1 MIKVGIIHSIDVENR
16 LLTMKSRNKIEYF
29 YLQNGLLKKF
39 QRYLRPNTF
48 VEFDY
53 NENQDRCANVLAYK
67 VNFFIRIFRKVGFR
81 VEVFYDLSIIRSGV
95 KNLLSNL
102 DNIMFLDLEMTMQ
115 SFDSPKEFKSEI
127 IQAGYLITD
136 NKGNDLERKNYYIK
150 PTLFPKLNK
159 RTIKFLNIDDEV
171 LTNEENNSNKNDSN
185 ENSNSNENDLNSNEE
200 DVNNGMSFNEFY
212 NEFKDI
218 LIKYNNPSIIVWGKN
233 DILALKSCY
242 EINGLTPLT
251 PNFIN
256 LLQVHKNYF
265 NLKNDL
271 GLFNAYKNY
280 TGKDLDQEHD
290 ALVDAFMTKNVFFEF
305 KKEANKK
312 MA

>member
-1 MIKVGIIHSIDVENR
+1 MIKVGIIHSIDLDNR
-16 LLTMKSRNKIEYF
+16 LIAMKSKNKIEYF

-39 QRYLRPNTF
+39 QRYLTTSTF
-48 VEFDY
+48 IEFDY
-53 NENQDRCANVLAYK
+53 NDKLDKCANVLAYK
-67 VNFFIRIFRKVGFR
+67 VNFFIKIFRKVGFR
-81 VEVFYDLSIIRSGV
+81 REVFYDLSVIRSGV
-95 KNLLSNL
+95 KDLLTNL

-115 SFDSPKEFKSEI
+115 SFDSPKNFKSEI

-136 NKGNDLERKNYYIK
+136 NKGNDLERNNYYIK

-159 RTIKFLNIDDEV
+159 RTIKFLNINDEIIE
-171 LTNEENNSNKNDSN
+171 NE
-185 ENSNSNENDLNSNEE
+185 
-200 DVNNGMSFNEFY
+200 GISFTDFY
-212 NEFKDI
+212 NNFRDV
-218 LIKYNNPSIIVWGKN
+218 LIKYNNPSIVVWGKN

-242 EINGLTPLT
+242 EINNLIPLT

-256 LLQVHKNYF
+256 LLQVHKNYY

-290 ALVDAFMTKNVFFEF
+290 ALIDAFMTKNVFFEF

>member
-1 MIKVGIIHSIDVENR
+1 MLKVGIIHSVDFDNR
-16 LLTMKSRNKIEYF
+16 LISMKNKNKIEYF

-39 QRYLRPNTF
+39 QRYLKPRTF
-48 VEFDY
+48 VEFDF
-53 NENQDRCANVLAYK
+53 NETKDKCANVLAYK
-67 VNFFIRIFRKVGFR
+67 INFFIRIFKKVGFR

-95 KNLLSNL
+95 KDLLTNL

-115 SFDSPKEFKSEI
+115 SFDSPKDFKSEI

-159 RTIKFLNIDDEV
+159 RTTKFLSIDDEIIK
-171 LTNEENNSNKNDSN
+171 NE
-185 ENSNSNENDLNSNEE
+185 
-200 DVNNGMSFNEFY
+200 GISFNDFY
-212 NEFKDI
+212 NEFRDA

-242 EINGLTPLT
+242 EINNLTPLN

-290 ALVDAFMTKNVFFEF
+290 ALADAFMTKNVFFEF
-305 KKEANKK
+305 KKETNKK

>member
-1 MIKVGIIHSIDVENR
+1 MVKVGIIHSIDVDNR
-16 LLTMKSRNKIEYF
+16 LITMKNKNKIEYF

-39 QRYLRPNTF
+39 QRYLGPHTF

-53 NENQDRCANVLAYK
+53 NETKDKCANVLAYK
-67 VNFFIRIFRKVGFR
+67 INFFIRIFKKVGFR

-95 KNLLSNL
+95 KDLLSNL

-115 SFDSPKEFKSEI
+115 SFDSPKDFKSEI

-159 RTIKFLNIDDEV
+159 RTIKFLSIDDEIIN
-171 LTNEENNSNKNDSN
+171 NE
-185 ENSNSNENDLNSNEE
+185 
-200 DVNNGMSFNEFY
+200 GISFNDFY
-212 NEFKDI
+212 NEFRDT

-242 EINGLTPLT
+242 EINNLTPLN

>member
-81 VEVFYDLSIIRSGV
+81 VEVFYDLSVIRSGV

-115 SFDSPKEFKSEI
+115 SFDSPKDFKSEI

-159 RTIKFLNIDDEV
+159 RTIKFLSIDDEV
-171 LTNEENNSNKNDSN
+171 INNE
-185 ENSNSNENDLNSNEE
+185 
-200 DVNNGMSFNEFY
+200 GISFNEFY

>member
-1 MIKVGIIHSIDVENR
+1 MIKVGIIHSIDLDNR
-16 LLTMKSRNKIEYF
+16 LIAMKNKNKIEYF

-39 QRYLRPNTF
+39 QRYLTTSTF
-48 VEFDY
+48 IEFDY
-53 NENQDRCANVLAYK
+53 NDKLDKCANVLAYK

-81 VEVFYDLSIIRSGV
+81 REVFYDLSVIRSGV
-95 KNLLSNL
+95 KDLLTNL

-115 SFDSPKEFKSEI
+115 SFDSPKDFKSEI

-136 NKGNDLERKNYYIK
+136 KYGNDLERKNYYIK

-159 RTIKFLNIDDEV
+159 RTIKFLSIDDEV
-171 LTNEENNSNKNDSN
+171 INNE
-185 ENSNSNENDLNSNEE
+185 
-200 DVNNGMSFNEFY
+200 GISFNKFY
-212 NEFKDI
+212 DEFKDV

-242 EINGLTPLT
+242 EINDLAPLT
-251 PNFIN
+251 PNFLN

-271 GLFNAYKNY
+271 GLFDAYKKY
-280 TGKDLDQEHD
+280 TGEDLDQEHD

-305 KKEANKK
+305 KKEATK
-312 MA
+312 

>member
-1 MIKVGIIHSIDVENR
+1 MKKVGIIHSIDLDNR
-16 LLTMKSRNKIEYF
+16 LIAMKNKNKIEYF

-39 QRYLRPNTF
+39 QRYLTTSTF
-48 VEFDY
+48 IEFDY
-53 NENQDRCANVLAYK
+53 NDKLDKCANVLAYK

-81 VEVFYDLSIIRSGV
+81 REVFYDLSVIRSGV
-95 KNLLSNL
+95 KDLLTNL

-115 SFDSPKEFKSEI
+115 SFDSPKDFKSEI

-136 NKGNDLERKNYYIK
+136 KYGNDLERKNYYIK

-159 RTIKFLNIDDEV
+159 RTIKFLSIDDEV
-171 LTNEENNSNKNDSN
+171 INNE
-185 ENSNSNENDLNSNEE
+185 
-200 DVNNGMSFNEFY
+200 GISFNKFY
-212 NEFKDI
+212 DEFKDV

-242 EINGLTPLT
+242 EINDLAPHT
-251 PNFIN
+251 PNCIN

>member
-16 LLTMKSRNKIEYF
+16 LITMKNKNKIEYF

-39 QRYLRPNTF
+39 QRYLNKNTF

-53 NENQDRCANVLAYK
+53 NDKQDRCANVLAYK
-67 VNFFIRIFRKVGFR
+67 INFFIRIFRKVGFR

-95 KNLLSNL
+95 KDLLSNL

-115 SFDSPKEFKSEI
+115 SFDSPKDFKSEI

-159 RTIKFLNIDDEV
+159 RTLQFLSLDDQIIN
-171 LTNEENNSNKNDSN
+171 NE
-185 ENSNSNENDLNSNEE
+185 
-200 DVNNGMSFNEFY
+200 GISFNEFY
-212 NEFKDI
+212 NEFKDV

-242 EINGLTPLT
+242 DINNLTPLT

>member
-171 LTNEENNSNKNDSN
+171 LTNE
-185 ENSNSNENDLNSNEE
+185 
-200 DVNNGMSFNEFY
+200 GISFNEFY